1 MTLGLDIGLR
11 GLRAAQAALDTVGHN
26 LSNANTPGYSRQRVD
41 LNTSSPSRVRGI
53 LFGTGVE
60 TDGVRRITDALLN
73 KRIRTQ
79 VSVLSGLD
87 IQLQGMSRIEELLS
101 EPGENG
107 LGALFDN
114 FFGSVSQLSTDP
126 GDQVLRN
133 SMVQS
138 GLNLTDEFNHLS
150 SAIRDAEDDNLQE
163 LQFHVG
169 EVNRLAHS
177 VRELNAE
184 IVQAEASQLPANDL
198 RDRREQELRSLAEQ
212 VDITFTEQDSGAV
225 VVRVAGRVLVGTQ
238 NVQEMQVDA
247 TQDGDLTVRI
257 QGSDAEVLPS
267 GGQIGGLL
275 DFRSTFLP
283 KLRDELDG
291 LAKNLILEVNRA
303 HSTGT
308 PEEGGFT
315 LLSGSEAVAGDTQAE
330 RLGKLLR
337 SAGLPFSVEE
347 GRLYVNMTDM
357 ESGEVKIEYIDIDPD
372 RTTVA
377 DLLASLNEIEN
388 MNAGLDSLGRLNL
401 YSESGYQFD
410 FSARLDE
417 SPNDY
422 FTMGGGRATLGSSSN
437 GPYSL
442 TAGSSL
448 SIQGPTG
455 SAAVIFQASDF
466 ANIGSATAEEVAQVI
481 NQDAA
486 MIAAGVQAHAVG
498 DRLVIQSRTEGST
511 ETVAVQGGGMATAL
525 GFTAGQLATGRDTS
539 LQVEMF
545 GSYNGDK
552 NRTLYYQPAGDGII
566 GTTPGL
572 QIRVVSEDGSPVAV
586 LNVGEGYVPGTR
598 LDVGDGVQVSF
609 GYGEISATNREVFK
623 QDMIA
628 DSDSSDVLVAFGVNS
643 FLTGSTASTI
653 QVAAEIQENPSR
665 LSYSGTGSSG
675 DNGTLLSILSL
686 QDTSVD
692 QLGLSIPE
700 YYSQIVGEV
709 GFDISTTESAAFV
722 AESLVNSLDARRE
735 EVSGVNTDEEL
746 VNMVRFEQAYSAS
759 ARYIQVIQQL
769 NDTILSIL

>member
-291 LAKNLILEVNRA
+291 LAKNSSRGQPCSQHGHA
-303 HSTGT
+303 R
-308 PEEGGFT
+308 GGRVHAAF
-315 LLSGSEAVAGDTQAE
+315 SGSEAVAGDTGRAPRQV
-330 RLGKLLR
+330 LR
-337 SAGLPFSVEE
+337 SASLPFSVEE
-347 GRLYVNMTDM
+347 ERLYVNMTDM
-357 ESGEVKIEYIDIDPD
+357 ESGEVKIEYIDIDPN

-377 DLLASLNEIEN
+377 DLQPRSTRSS
-388 MNAGLDSLGRLNL
+388 MNAGLDSLG
-401 YSESGYQFD
+401 
-410 FSARLDE
+410 
-417 SPNDY
+417 P
-422 FTMGGGRATLGSSSN
+422 
-437 GPYSL
+437 
-442 TAGSSL
+442 
-448 SIQGPTG
+448 
-455 SAAVIFQASDF
+455 
-466 ANIGSATAEEVAQVI
+466 
-481 NQDAA
+481 
-486 MIAAGVQAHAVG
+486 
-498 DRLVIQSRTEGST
+498 
-511 ETVAVQGGGMATAL
+511 
-525 GFTAGQLATGRDTS
+525 
-539 LQVEMF
+539 
-545 GSYNGDK
+545 
-552 NRTLYYQPAGDGII
+552 
-566 GTTPGL
+566 
-572 QIRVVSEDGSPVAV
+572 
-586 LNVGEGYVPGTR
+586 
-598 LDVGDGVQVSF
+598 
-609 GYGEISATNREVFK
+609 
-623 QDMIA
+623 
-628 DSDSSDVLVAFGVNS
+628 
-643 FLTGSTASTI
+643 
-653 QVAAEIQENPSR
+653 
-665 LSYSGTGSSG
+665 
-675 DNGTLLSILSL
+675 
-686 QDTSVD
+686 
-692 QLGLSIPE
+692 
-700 YYSQIVGEV
+700 
-709 GFDISTTESAAFV
+709 
-722 AESLVNSLDARRE
+722 
-735 EVSGVNTDEEL
+735 
-746 VNMVRFEQAYSAS
+746 
-759 ARYIQVIQQL
+759 
-769 NDTILSIL
+769 